1 MSRLFT
7 YNVITKD
14 RHNYILLYFIF
25 NCDITSLSES
35 HIYKVIYM
43 KNKQE
48 KLVQLDTE
56 LDKIFDELKEVFKK
70 LVFKSMIYRDLHL
83 DNVKEQLE
91 ESFDKLSSGLK
102 EKLK

>member
-1 MSRLFT
+1 M
-7 YNVITKD
+7 N
-14 RHNYILLYFIF
+14 
-25 NCDITSLSES
+25 
-35 HIYKVIYM
+35 
-43 KNKQE
+43 KNKRLE
-48 KLVQLDTE
+48 EMDSE
-56 LDKIFDELKEVFKK
+56 LDMIFDELKETFKK

>member
-1 MSRLFT
+1 
-7 YNVITKD
+7 
-14 RHNYILLYFIF
+14 
-25 NCDITSLSES
+25 
-35 HIYKVIYM
+35 M
-43 KNKQE
+43 KNKEE

-91 ESFDKLSSGLK
+91 ESFDKLSPGLK

>member
-1 MSRLFT
+1 
-7 YNVITKD
+7 
-14 RHNYILLYFIF
+14 
-25 NCDITSLSES
+25 
-35 HIYKVIYM
+35 M

-91 ESFDKLSSGLK
+91 ESFDKLSPGLK